1 MRPNYLGKAAA
12 CRALGV
18 SVLALGIAF
27 SISCGGPKTTLAD
40 NPAAAGT
47 PAGAA
52 LTVAVSPVEDLAVE
66 ASVRVTG
73 SFVAKE
79 ISDVAPETGGKVIE
93 TPVDVGDFVQQGQV
107 IARLEDRDAKLR
119 LDQAEAN
126 TQQAEAG
133 LRQAQSRIGL
143 VQGGQFDADSVPEVL
158 SAKANADSAAAQ
170 ARLAEAD
177 AQRYANL
184 LKTGDVSQSAYDKF
198 RTQADTAQAQAKAAQ
213 QQYEATLNAARQNY
227 HGTVSAQASL
237 SGMQAQGAMARKA
250 VADTVV
256 HAPFAGYISARPIAP
271 GQYVS
276 VTSKIATLLRI
287 TPIRLEL
294 QVPEVNAPDMR
305 LNVGVEAMVPGYPG
319 RVFQGRVTA
328 INPAVDPSSRTIT
341 VIAEFPNT
349 DIALKPGMFATARIL
364 LAGDSMGLFVPKA
377 SVITDPTTN
386 SSQLYFIRDGRAR
399 VAVVQLGAARDN
411 TVQILSGISPG
422 ALIATDHLG
431 DLFDG
436 MVVKT
441 VPASGASN
449 AAPAPSGTKTGTKG
463 R

>member
-1 MRPNYLGKAAA
+1 MRPNFWGKAA
-12 CRALGV
+12 
-18 SVLALGIAF
+18 LALAVVF

-40 NPAAAGT
+40 NPAAA
-47 PAGAA
+47 AA
-52 LTVAVSPVEDLAVE
+52 SGGSAFTVAVASVENLPVE

-73 SFVAKE
+73 SYVAKE
-79 ISDVAPETGGKVIE
+79 TSDVAPAIAGRVTE

-143 VQGGQFDADSVPEVL
+143 VQGGQFDADAVPEVL
-158 SAKANADSAAAQ
+158 SAKANADSAGAQ

-198 RTQADTAQAQAKAAQ
+198 RTQADTAVAQAKVAQ
-213 QQYEATLNAARQNY
+213 QQYEATLNAARQNF

-237 SGMQAQGAMARKA
+237 SGMQTQGAIARKA
-250 VADTVV
+250 IEDTVI
-256 HAPFAGYISARPIAP
+256 HAPFAGYISARPIAA
-271 GQYVS
+271 GQWVA
-276 VTSKIATLLRI
+276 VTSKIATLLLI

-294 QVPEVNAPDMR
+294 QVPEVNAPDMK

-341 VIAEFPNT
+341 VIAEFANT

-364 LAGDSMGLFVPKA
+364 LAGDSMGLFVPRA
-377 SVITDPTTN
+377 SIITDPTTN

-399 VAVVQLGAARDN
+399 VAVVQLGATRDN

-422 ALIATDHLG
+422 ALIATDHLP

-441 VPASGASN
+441 VPA
-449 AAPAPSGTKTGTKG
+449 APTPGGTKG

>member
-1 MRPNYLGKAAA
+1 MDSPNLRPSVCVLTRRTGREIMRPNFWGM
-12 CRALGV
+12 G
-18 SVLALGIAF
+18 VLASAIAF
-27 SISCGGPKTTLAD
+27 SIGCSGPKTTLAD
-40 NPAAAGT
+40 NPGAATASSGS
-47 PAGAA
+47 A
-52 LTVAVSPVEDLAVE
+52 LTVAVAPVENLPVE

-79 ISDVAPETGGKVIE
+79 TSDVAPETGGKVIE

-158 SAKANADSAAAQ
+158 SAKANADSAVAQ

-198 RTQADTAQAQAKAAQ
+198 RTQADTAQAQAAAAQ
-213 QQYEATLNAARQNY
+213 QTYEATLNNARQNY
-227 HGTVSAQASL
+227 QGTLSAQASL
-237 SGMQAQGAMARKA
+237 SGSRTQGEMARKA
-250 VADTVV
+250 VADTII
-256 HAPFAGYISARPIAP
+256 HAPFAGYISARPIAV
-271 GQYVS
+271 GQYVG
-276 VTSKIATLLRI
+276 VTSKIATLLLI

-294 QVPEVNAPDMR
+294 QVPEASAPQMKIS
-305 LNVGVEAMVPGYPG
+305 VAVEAMVPGYPG
-319 RVFQGRVTA
+319 RIFEGRVTA
-328 INPAVDPSSRTIT
+328 INPAVDPSSRTFT

-349 DIALKPGMFATARIL
+349 DLALKPGMFATARIL
-364 LAGDSMGLFVPKA
+364 LPGSSMGLFVPKSA
-377 SVITDPTTN
+377 VITDPTTN

-399 VAVVQLGAARDN
+399 LAVVQLGATRDDK
-411 TVQILSGISPG
+411 VQILSGISPN
-422 ALIATDHLG
+422 AIIATDHLS

-441 VPASGASN
+441 VR
-449 AAPAPSGTKTGTKG
+449 KG
-463 R
+463 Q